1 MCIHYKIVTNMVG
14 CAVFGC
20 SNSQRTPNINLY
32 LIPNDNRRSEYIRRL
47 GRADKRDD
55 RRWRICSAHF
65 CDSAFERNA
74 LHEYVY
80 VNGCKRLSTIAL
92 PTENLPPTVK
102 IQSAAATPRSERF
115 AKRRQTDEARRNT
128 EEVNVAIALHESVNA
143 SPPKRVKLE
152 QQCEELSE
160 RVESLQNQLDIA
172 NSENR
177 KLRLK
182 LQHAERS
189 NSYYNRRVRR
199 AILVQ
204 QCKSRT
210 VSKLRCSLARVSS
223 SLAKSFT
230 RGQLQVLQHGKR
242 YARWTDTEI
251 AKAIVFRKISR
262 RGYNFVRKRMNLP
275 LPHGSTLVRWSRCI
289 PAAPGFVPAACILF
303 DTICK
308 SGNQML
314 RFAVLSFDEVKVSSK
329 PSYSGKNDC
338 VYVVSQAQTFMIRG
352 LFAKWKTI
360 VYYNYDTAATK
371 DLICRII
378 TFAENYGIRILG
390 VVCDMGPSN
399 VKARKELGVSPS
411 ATAFTNPANSSE
423 VVYFF
428 HDVPHFG
435 TVVKLEQC
443 FLHYYGQ
450 AGVHTCLNVVS
461 KLAALMRSSVDC
473 SAIPSKAVDVYAKLR
488 VIIRMRNEGLCYDAQ
503 KVARSNSRKL
513 RKFTN

>member
-1 MCIHYKIVTNMVG
+1 MVG

-275 LPHGSTLVRWSRCI
+275 FRATSSIREIHEYI
-289 PAAPGFVPAACILF
+289 PLLTC
-303 DTICK
+303 
-308 SGNQML
+308 
-314 RFAVLSFDEVKVSSK
+314 RLSQDALESAFSK
-329 PSYSGKNDC
+329 IRSLGMC
-338 VYVVSQAQTFMIRG
+338 YVQ
-352 LFAKWKTI
+352 
-360 VYYNYDTAATK
+360 
-371 DLICRII
+371 
-378 TFAENYGIRILG
+378 
-390 VVCDMGPSN
+390 
-399 VKARKELGVSPS
+399 PS
-411 ATAFTNPANSSE
+411 ATEFDYRVRLLSVLHLSE
-423 VVYFF
+423 
-428 HDVPHFG
+428 
-435 TVVKLEQC
+435 
-443 FLHYYGQ
+443 
-450 AGVHTCLNVVS
+450 AGVGRDFARPIVNLINYCKNNASVS
-461 KLAALMRSSVDC
+461 DLKCSRPCEKCNKVQTSAASTPLVKFQWNPCAMLLVMSRIGLSPQ
-473 SAIPSKAVDVYAKLR
+473 IP
-488 VIIRMRNEGLCYDAQ
+488 N
-503 KVARSNSRKL
+503 
-513 RKFTN
+513 

>member
-1 MCIHYKIVTNMVG
+1 MVG

-115 AKRRQTDEARRNT
+115 AKRRQTDEARRY
-128 EEVNVAIALHESVNA
+128 
-143 SPPKRVKLE
+143 R
-152 QQCEELSE
+152 QELSE

-210 VSKLRCSLARVSS
+210 VSKLRYSLARVSS

-303 DTICK
+303 DTIVELELVDCCEA
-308 SGNQML
+308 
-314 RFAVLSFDEVKVSSK
+314 RTVLSSLLRPSRCTYMLKCCFEVSS
-329 PSYSGKNDC
+329 
-338 VYVVSQAQTFMIRG
+338 T
-352 LFAKWKTI
+352 
-360 VYYNYDTAATK
+360 
-371 DLICRII
+371 
-378 TFAENYGIRILG
+378 
-390 VVCDMGPSN
+390 
-399 VKARKELGVSPS
+399 
-411 ATAFTNPANSSE
+411 
-423 VVYFF
+423 
-428 HDVPHFG
+428 
-435 TVVKLEQC
+435 
-443 FLHYYGQ
+443 
-450 AGVHTCLNVVS
+450 
-461 KLAALMRSSVDC
+461 
-473 SAIPSKAVDVYAKLR
+473 YAK
-488 VIIRMRNEGLCYDAQ
+488 
-503 KVARSNSRKL
+503 
-513 RKFTN
+513 

>member
-1 MCIHYKIVTNMVG
+1 MRRLRVFNVRVRTQHIYIHMCIHYKIVTNMVG

-338 VYVVSQAQTFMIRG
+338 VYVVSQAS
-352 LFAKWKTI
+352 
-360 VYYNYDTAATK
+360 VTA
-371 DLICRII
+371 
-378 TFAENYGIRILG
+378 G
-390 VVCDMGPSN
+390 
-399 VKARKELGVSPS
+399 
-411 ATAFTNPANSSE
+411 
-423 VVYFF
+423 
-428 HDVPHFG
+428 
-435 TVVKLEQC
+435 
-443 FLHYYGQ
+443 
-450 AGVHTCLNVVS
+450 
-461 KLAALMRSSVDC
+461 
-473 SAIPSKAVDVYAKLR
+473 AVA
-488 VIIRMRNEGLCYDAQ
+488 
-503 KVARSNSRKL
+503 
-513 RKFTN
+513 